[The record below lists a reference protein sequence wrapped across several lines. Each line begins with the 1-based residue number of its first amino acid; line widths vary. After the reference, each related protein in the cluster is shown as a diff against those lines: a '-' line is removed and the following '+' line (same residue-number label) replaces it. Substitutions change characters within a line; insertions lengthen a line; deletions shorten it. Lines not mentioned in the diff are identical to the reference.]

1 MSGSPARTQEVGDSF
16 IQLSALPE
24 LPSHSLAATDAKA
37 RLVASGWPA
46 QIDRAWALD
55 GSSGAGVR
63 VCVLDSGIDGDHP
76 DVGAIERAVAI
87 VPGPDG
93 YAQVVEDEAGDVFG
107 HGTGCAGIIRALAP
121 DASISSVRVLGA
133 DNKGS
138 GAAILA
144 GLRWAIA
151 ERYDVVNL
159 SLAST
164 SERTRSFLYGLADS
178 AYFHGSV
185 LVASAHNMG
194 LESWPW
200 QFASVISVGSHDGD
214 DPLELFANTNPPVEF
229 FARGVGIRVPWIGGG
244 HMTVSGNSF
253 AAAHVSALCALIL
266 AKHPELTAFEVKSA
280 LHLIASNVAVAA
292 R

>member
-1 MSGSPARTQEVGDSF
+1 
-16 IQLSALPE
+16 
-24 LPSHSLAATDAKA
+24 
-37 RLVASGWPA
+37 
-46 QIDRAWALD
+46 
-55 GSSGAGVR
+55 

-76 DVGAIERAVAI
+76 DVGGIDRAVAV

-93 YAQVVEDEAGDVFG
+93 YAQVVEDDAGDVFG
-107 HGTGCAGIIRALAP
+107 HGTGCAGIIRAIAP
-121 DASISSVRVLGA
+121 DVSISSVRVLGP

-164 SERTRSFLYGLADS
+164 SERTRSFLYGLTDN
-178 AYFHGSV
+178 AYFRGSV

-194 LESWPW
+194 IESWPW

-214 DPLELFANTNPPVEF
+214 DPLELFVNPDPPVEF
-229 FARGVGIRVPWIGGG
+229 FARGVAIRIPWIGGG

-253 AAAHVSALCALIL
+253 AAAHVSAVCALIR
-266 AKHPELTAFEVKSA
+266 AKHSELTAFQVKSV
-280 LHLIASNVAVAA
+280 LHLIASNVASASL
-292 R
+292 